1 MGRPD
6 AVFETDAR
14 RMGDVVVVSLT
25 GELDMATA
33 PAVQEAVE
41 RAQGEGP
48 IAVDLRELT
57 FIDSTGIRALLDIYA
72 AGVQCARA
80 RCQAGVGCTRRQVAE
95 STQCIRLDDEEAP
108 AANLGNAPQFTR
120 LADLGHAKDALPARP
135 QVFFVLSPDKALE
148 IHSPNDVTRLHEI
161 QRREWNTDSGCPSL

>member
-72 AGVQCARA
+72 AGQDVAARRVQPLAHKRCESRIDLAARNA
-80 RCQAGVGCTRRQVAE
+80 CSGFFNSPESSSFSRGRTHRPGRRATGSNRGRSDPDRQLRSPRTAVVAASRYAEEEPISRESSDRTRR
-95 STQCIRLDDEEAP
+95 DP
-108 AANLGNAPQFTR
+108 
-120 LADLGHAKDALPARP
+120 
-135 QVFFVLSPDKALE
+135 
-148 IHSPNDVTRLHEI
+148 
-161 QRREWNTDSGCPSL
+161 